1 MGETK
6 LWYDRPAEKWTEAL
20 PLGNGRIGLMD
31 DGGQKVQTLFL
42 NEDTFW
48 SGFPKDFSWESRAGE
63 YETLW
68 ELTRSGRRS
77 QAEELAR
84 ERFTFPFGES
94 YEPVGEIRIRYP
106 GGKTGNYRRSL
117 DMGTA
122 RTETQTGD
130 QIRRAL
136 VSYPRQVAALH
147 VTAQTGEMLSM
158 EVELD
163 APLRHEIQIR
173 QEKLTMLVQA
183 PSLTEPS
190 YSHELQEPV
199 QYWDEPGK
207 RGVRACV
214 VLELRHRGGTLE
226 IRQNRLCLSGA
237 EEATLLAAI
246 RTSFRRW
253 DLPPDVPDE
262 VLWENCRKDLQNAP
276 GFAELEAEHEKDV
289 GRFFDRVS
297 LELEGHGRP
306 ELPFDR
312 RLREFDPERPDLG
325 LYELL
330 FQYGRY
336 LMIAGSR
343 PGTQALT
350 LQGIWNREVRPPWSS
365 NYTLNINTQMNY
377 WPVLSCGLEEME
389 LPLWELIRDLT
400 QAGEK
405 TARLLYG
412 APGSVV
418 HHNTDLWRFTWPV
431 GNQTSGCVG
440 YGFFPMAGAWL
451 CCQLAKRYEYL
462 RRDRE
467 LREMYPLLK
476 AAGEFLQSQLR
487 QESDGSLIVGPGTSP
502 ENSFLAEGKRHC
514 LDKTT
519 AMGLEITRELLESLE
534 RATEVLGE
542 DQEFGEGLKK
552 ALQNLR
558 RPEIGPDG
566 TLCEWNGPR
575 QEAEPEHRHI
585 SHLYSVYPGDDFLKK
600 GREPYLQA
608 ARRSLERRGDE
619 ATGWSMA
626 WKACQWAR
634 HREGDRALRLMNMQI
649 RPAPTDQIQM
659 KGGGTY
665 PNGFCAHPP
674 FQIDG
679 NFGFTAAVAELLL
692 QCREDEILL
701 LPALPGAW
709 TGGSVRGLMA
719 TGRVRT
725 EIAWRDGH
733 GKARLTTDLAQTR
746 QVTTPDGKTRTVE
759 LTPGKETV
767 LNW

>member
-31 DGGQKVQTLFL
+31 DGGETIQTLFL

-48 SGFPKDFSWESRAGE
+48 SGFPRDFSWESREKE
-63 YETLW
+63 YEKLW
-68 ELTRSGRRS
+68 ELTRSGQFT

-106 GGKTGNYRRSL
+106 GCKTGSCRRSL
-117 DMGTA
+117 DLARA
-122 RTETQTGD
+122 RTETRTGGQT
-130 QIRRAL
+130 RRAL
-136 VSYPRQVAALH
+136 VSYPHQVAALH
-147 VTAQTGEMLSM
+147 VWAPPGEKLSM

-163 APLRHEIQIR
+163 APLHHESVVR

-183 PSLTEPS
+183 PSLVEPS

-199 QYWDEPGK
+199 QYWDAPGK

-214 VLELRHRGGTLE
+214 TAELRHRGGTLE
-226 IRQNRLCLSGA
+226 ARQGRLYLTDA
-237 EEATLLAAI
+237 QEATLLVAI

-253 DLPPDVPDE
+253 DLAPDVPDAA
-262 VLWENCRKDLQNAP
+262 LWESCLRDLQNAP
-276 GFAELEAEHEKDV
+276 AFAELEAEHEKDV

-297 LELEGHGRP
+297 LELEGPERP

-312 RLREFDPERPDLG
+312 RLREFTPERPDLG
-325 LYELL
+325 LHELL

-389 LPLWELIRDLT
+389 APLWDLIRELA

-412 APGSVV
+412 APGFVV

-431 GNQTSGCVG
+431 GNQTNGCVC

-451 CCQLAKRYEYL
+451 CCQLAGRYEYL
-462 RRDRE
+462 RRDEE
-467 LREMYPLLK
+467 LRQMYPLLK
-476 AAGEFLQSQLR
+476 SAGQFLLSQLR
-487 QESDGSLIVGPGTSP
+487 QEPDGSLIIGPGTSP
-502 ENSFLAEGKRHC
+502 ENHFVAEGQRHC

-519 AMGLEITRELLESLE
+519 GMGLEITRELLENLV
-534 RATEVLGE
+534 RATEIL
-542 DQEFGEGLKK
+542 DQDRDFGESLREVLKK
-552 ALQNLR
+552 LR
-558 RPEIGPDG
+558 RPEIDPEGA
-566 TLCEWNGPR
+566 LCEWSGPR
-575 QEAEPEHRHI
+575 QEAEPEHRHM
-585 SHLYSVYPGDDFLKK
+585 SHLYAVYPGDDFLKK
-600 GREPYLQA
+600 GRESYLQA

-634 HREGDRALRLMNMQI
+634 HREGDRALKLMNMQI

-659 KGGGTY
+659 RGGGTY

-679 NFGFTAAVAELLL
+679 NFGFTAAAAELLL
-692 QCREDEILL
+692 QCREDEILI
-701 LPALPGAW
+701 LPALPAAW
-709 TGGSVRGLMA
+709 AGGTVRGLMA

-725 EIAWRDGH
+725 EITWQGRH
-733 GKARLTTDLAQTR
+733 GEARLTTDLAQTR
-746 QVTTPDGKTRTVE
+746 QVTTPDGRTRTVE
-759 LTPGKETV
+759 LAPGKEAV

>member
-6 LWYDRPAEKWTEAL
+6 LWYDRPAESWTEAL

-31 DGGQKVQTLFL
+31 DGGEEVQTLFL

-48 SGFPKDFSWESRAGE
+48 SGFPRDFAWESRE
-63 YETLW
+63 KDSKKLW
-68 ELTRSGRRS
+68 ELTRQGKFS

-84 ERFTFPFGES
+84 ERLTFPFGES
-94 YEPVGEIRIRYP
+94 YEPVGQIRIRYP
-106 GGKTGNYRRSL
+106 GCKAGSCRRSL
-117 DMGTA
+117 DMAWA
-122 RTETQTGD
+122 RTEMQTGG
-130 QIRRAL
+130 QERKVL
-136 VSYPRQVAALH
+136 VSFPHQVAALH
-147 VTAQTGEMLSM
+147 VWAPAGETISM

-163 APLRHEIQIR
+163 APLRHEIRFR

-183 PSLTEPS
+183 PSLVEPS
-190 YSHELQEPV
+190 YSHELEEPV
-199 QYWDEPGK
+199 QYWYEPEK

-214 VLELRHRGGTLE
+214 AAELRHRGGTLE
-226 IRQNRLCLSGA
+226 HRQGRLCLAGA
-237 EEATLLAAI
+237 EEATLLVAI

-253 DLPPDVPDE
+253 DLAPDVPDE
-262 VLWENCRKDLQNAP
+262 ALWESCLRDLQNAP
-276 GFAELEAEHEKDV
+276 AFAELEAEHEKDV
-289 GRFFDRVS
+289 DRFFDRVN
-297 LELEGHGRP
+297 LELEGPARP

-389 LPLWELIRDLT
+389 APLWNLTRELA

-405 TARLLYG
+405 TARLLYE
-412 APGSVV
+412 APGFVV

-431 GNQTSGCVG
+431 GNHTPGCVS

-451 CCQLAKRYEYL
+451 CCQMAKRYEYL
-462 RRDRE
+462 RRNEE

-476 AAGEFLQSQLR
+476 SAGQFLLSQLR
-487 QESDGSLIVGPGTSP
+487 RESDGSLIVGPGTSP
-502 ENSFLAEGKRHC
+502 ENNFLEAGQRHC

-519 AMGLEITRELLESLE
+519 AVGLEITRELLEGL
-534 RATEVLGE
+534 AQDTEILGE
-542 DQEFGEGLKK
+542 DREFGEMLRMTLEK
-552 ALQNLR
+552 LR
-558 RPEIGPDG
+558 RPEIDPEGA
-566 TLCEWNGPR
+566 LCEWSCPR

-585 SHLYSVYPGDDFLKK
+585 SHLYAVYPGDDFLKK

-608 ARRSLERRGDE
+608 ARLSLERRGDE

-634 HREGDRALRLMNMQI
+634 HREGDRALKLMNMQI

-659 KGGGTY
+659 RGGGTY

-709 TGGSVRGLMA
+709 VGGKVCGLVA

-725 EIAWRDGH
+725 EISWQGGH
-733 GKARLTTDLAQTR
+733 GEARLTTDLAQIR
-746 QVTTPDGKTRTVE
+746 QVTPPDGKPQTLK
-759 LTPGKETV
+759 LTPGKEMV